1 MMSSEVFY
9 SLTPYKKLMLT
20 METEMDYMIETA
32 SLQLD
37 MLLEKKQLEL
47 KEAELTVL
55 VEDGDIDMLSSLYTE
70 AEESSQSG
78 VLGSLHKICDSI
90 IGFIKNTMKLIK
102 EKFIDLFSKHDD
114 FTVED
119 FEKSG
124 IKGVAYNIDYQKKMR
139 ELGSKMTE
147 GERLIIRIANTTG
160 KSVGE
165 IQGYCD
171 SVKELV
177 NNIPNIV
184 AKAAKT
190 GAAVGGVVILFKNWK
205 SVAGVLSKGIDGIES
220 TIQSVKSKLL
230 GKNPEQEK
238 KILLSM
244 ADLSKAYNKI
254 ASRVALGMTA
264 VLHPKDT
271 YSKMKEQDIRSAAR
285 KGKIGFATRK
295 MGDLYSA
302 GRSVKEKM
310 SSAKK

>member
-1 MMSSEVFY
+1 MSSDVFY

-70 AEESSQSG
+70 SEESSQSG

-147 GERLIIRIANTTG
+147 GELTEPVKIYTRNLTYIWCIFLLIQFILSVVTCFMSDTVWMIYNGFLSYVFLGIFFAIEYTIRI
-160 KSVGE
+160 
-165 IQGYCD
+165 IFR
-171 SVKELV
+171 L
-177 NNIPNIV
+177 NN
-184 AKAAKT
+184 
-190 GAAVGGVVILFKNWK
+190 
-205 SVAGVLSKGIDGIES
+205 
-220 TIQSVKSKLL
+220 KL
-230 GKNPEQEK
+230 
-238 KILLSM
+238 
-244 ADLSKAYNKI
+244 
-254 ASRVALGMTA
+254 
-264 VLHPKDT
+264 
-271 YSKMKEQDIRSAAR
+271 
-285 KGKIGFATRK
+285 
-295 MGDLYSA
+295 
-302 GRSVKEKM
+302 
-310 SSAKK
+310 